1 MCFCK
6 GLDYRDSRV
15 LNQLKIMEGC
25 LSEIYYKVETI
36 FKTRA
41 DGVKNKTGGALGFK
55 VGVDAAVGAVEGYS
69 RQKKKN
75 RIKDY
80 DTLTYIL
87 GGNRHAIKE

>member
-1 MCFCK
+1 
-6 GLDYRDSRV
+6 
-15 LNQLKIMEGC
+15 MEGC

-41 DGVKNKTGGALGFK
+41 DGTKNKTGGAMGFK
-55 VGVDAAVGAVEGYS
+55 VGVEATVGAVELRYS
-69 RQKKKN
+69 GQRKKN

-87 GGNRHAIKE
+87 GGNRHATKE